1 MQSNLIEKA
10 KIQLGSLYISHERLL
25 YIYTYT
31 HMYVYVV
38 DDKELK
44 VLIIIIKRGANIKN
58 RAGQP
63 TLLLSSSN
71 QYLGLMI
78 GILFYTF
85 FLY

>member
-25 YIYTYT
+25 YTYIYI

-44 VLIIIIKRGANIKN
+44 VLIIIKRGANIKIEQAN
-58 RAGQP
+58 QP
-63 TLLLSSSN
+63 FPSLLLTN
-71 QYLGLMI
+71 I
-78 GILFYTF
+78 WD
-85 FLY
+85 